1 MTTLGTSNPVTDRP
15 KPIIP
20 ITRNRRAY
28 RANRKVKPLIK
39 SSLSPPSCLVMGP
52 THRRPPRYENKGML
66 VRPCWARH
74 GCQGQFKGRS
84 HQGYR
89 LNSQWLRA
97 VILKLQ
103 LSLDE
108 LPLLFLDNYNRWR
121 KSKNEKTLDL
131 YLYLDQ
137 KDSRR

>member
-28 RANRKVKPLIK
+28 RANRKAKPLIK

-52 THRRPPRYENKGML
+52 THRRPSRYENKGTL

-97 VILKLQ
+97 VISKLQ